1 MIAIVP
7 VSPENVATF
16 KDVRLR
22 ALEDAPTAFASTYA
36 REAEFSDE
44 EWMRRALR
52 WDGEK
57 GIGYL
62 AMEGGLCCGIAGAF
76 LAEDTPSRA
85 LLVSM
90 WTAPTHRKS
99 GVGRMLVEAI
109 EQWSRERGAG
119 RLELLVTSTNE
130 PAIRFYTSMEFEL
143 TGRSEP
149 HPYDEVLLDFEM
161 TKML

>member
-1 MIAIVP
+1 MIALVP
-7 VSPENVATF
+7 VCPQNMAAF

-36 REAEFSDE
+36 REAEFSNE
-44 EWMRRALR
+44 EWMRRTLR

-57 GIGYL
+57 GISFL

-76 LAEDTPSRA
+76 IAGDGPSRA

-90 WTAPTHRKS
+90 WTAPAHRKS
-99 GVGRMLVEAI
+99 GVGRLLVQAI

-119 RLELLVTSTNE
+119 RLELMVTSINE
-130 PAIRFYTSMEFEL
+130 PAIRFYRSMGFEL

-149 HPYDEVLLDFEM
+149 HPYDEAILDFEM
-161 TKML
+161 AKTI